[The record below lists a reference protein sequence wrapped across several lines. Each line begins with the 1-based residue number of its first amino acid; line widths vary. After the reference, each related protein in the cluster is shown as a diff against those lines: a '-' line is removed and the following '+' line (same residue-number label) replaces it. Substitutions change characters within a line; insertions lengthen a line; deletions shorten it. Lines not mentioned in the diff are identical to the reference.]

1 MWTYI
6 LRRLLQAIPTLLIIS
21 LLIFSLLYV
30 TPGDPV
36 DLILGTEDGTVSEEQ
51 RAVVEEQWG
60 LDKPF
65 LVRYVNFVVN
75 ACKGD
80 LGTSY
85 ATNQD
90 VFDSVMTRMPAT
102 LKLAAFSM
110 LLALV
115 VSVPLGILAALKHNS
130 IWDSLATAL
139 ATVGVS
145 LPKFWFGLV
154 LMIVFSLRLGWLP
167 STGSAELSEGLGTF
181 LSYIIM
187 PAASLALGMA
197 ATQTRMI
204 RSSML
209 DVLNQD
215 YVRYARSKG
224 LRERV
229 VIWGHAL
236 KNAMIPVITVIGGEV
251 GGLLGGAVVT
261 ESIFSWPGV
270 GRLMMNSISKRDYPM
285 IQGITLMLCISY
297 LLVNLLIDI
306 VYAWVDPRIRLDKK
320 SSGGPVMRDK
330 KKKVDPVQKGASGE
344 IGLESL
350 PVTTYWTDVVRR
362 FRKNKIAVV
371 GLVMLLIIVILCAG
385 APLFTKYD
393 PILDMDLL
401 NQLKPP
407 GSEGHILGTDNLGR
421 DIWSRLLYGGRTSVL
436 TGLTVA
442 LITGAIGVAIG
453 LISGYFGGIVET
465 ILMRMTDIMLSF
477 PFLII
482 AIAIMAALGSSQR
495 NIILALAI
503 VGWPRFARLTRGQVL
518 AVKNS
523 EYVES
528 AKVAGFGNARIILN
542 HILPNCMG
550 PIIIQATLAVGGA
563 ILSASSLTY
572 LGLGADAAAPDW
584 GVMLSQGRQYLQ
596 SEAYLTIIPGLA
608 ISVTVLAMNWIG
620 DGLRDA
626 FDPKMRK

>member
-6 LRRLLQAIPTLLIIS
+6 VRRLLQAIPTLLIIS

-65 LVRYVNFVVN
+65 LVRYVDFVVN

-110 LLALV
+110 LLALM

-154 LMIVFSLRLGWLP
+154 LMIFFSLRLGWLP

-297 LLVNLLIDI
+297 LLVNLFIDI

-320 SSGGPVMRDK
+320 S
-330 KKKVDPVQKGASGE
+330 
-344 IGLESL
+344 
-350 PVTTYWTDVVRR
+350 
-362 FRKNKIAVV
+362 
-371 GLVMLLIIVILCAG
+371 
-385 APLFTKYD
+385 
-393 PILDMDLL
+393 
-401 NQLKPP
+401 
-407 GSEGHILGTDNLGR
+407 
-421 DIWSRLLYGGRTSVL
+421 
-436 TGLTVA
+436 
-442 LITGAIGVAIG
+442 
-453 LISGYFGGIVET
+453 
-465 ILMRMTDIMLSF
+465 
-477 PFLII
+477 
-482 AIAIMAALGSSQR
+482 
-495 NIILALAI
+495 
-503 VGWPRFARLTRGQVL
+503 
-518 AVKNS
+518 
-523 EYVES
+523 
-528 AKVAGFGNARIILN
+528 
-542 HILPNCMG
+542 
-550 PIIIQATLAVGGA
+550 
-563 ILSASSLTY
+563 
-572 LGLGADAAAPDW
+572 
-584 GVMLSQGRQYLQ
+584 
-596 SEAYLTIIPGLA
+596 
-608 ISVTVLAMNWIG
+608 
-620 DGLRDA
+620 
-626 FDPKMRK
+626 

>member
-90 VFDSVMTRMPAT
+90 VFDSVMARMPAT

-320 SSGGPVMRDK
+320 S
-330 KKKVDPVQKGASGE
+330 
-344 IGLESL
+344 
-350 PVTTYWTDVVRR
+350 
-362 FRKNKIAVV
+362 
-371 GLVMLLIIVILCAG
+371 
-385 APLFTKYD
+385 
-393 PILDMDLL
+393 
-401 NQLKPP
+401 
-407 GSEGHILGTDNLGR
+407 
-421 DIWSRLLYGGRTSVL
+421 
-436 TGLTVA
+436 
-442 LITGAIGVAIG
+442 
-453 LISGYFGGIVET
+453 
-465 ILMRMTDIMLSF
+465 
-477 PFLII
+477 
-482 AIAIMAALGSSQR
+482 
-495 NIILALAI
+495 
-503 VGWPRFARLTRGQVL
+503 
-518 AVKNS
+518 
-523 EYVES
+523 
-528 AKVAGFGNARIILN
+528 
-542 HILPNCMG
+542 
-550 PIIIQATLAVGGA
+550 
-563 ILSASSLTY
+563 
-572 LGLGADAAAPDW
+572 
-584 GVMLSQGRQYLQ
+584 
-596 SEAYLTIIPGLA
+596 
-608 ISVTVLAMNWIG
+608 
-620 DGLRDA
+620 
-626 FDPKMRK
+626 

>member
-36 DLILGTEDGTVSEEQ
+36 DLIVGTEDGTVSEEQ

-65 LVRYVNFVVN
+65 LVRYVDFVVN

-154 LMIVFSLRLGWLP
+154 LMIFFSLRLGWLP

-297 LLVNLLIDI
+297 LLVNLFIDI

-320 SSGGPVMRDK
+320 S
-330 KKKVDPVQKGASGE
+330 
-344 IGLESL
+344 
-350 PVTTYWTDVVRR
+350 
-362 FRKNKIAVV
+362 
-371 GLVMLLIIVILCAG
+371 
-385 APLFTKYD
+385 
-393 PILDMDLL
+393 
-401 NQLKPP
+401 
-407 GSEGHILGTDNLGR
+407 
-421 DIWSRLLYGGRTSVL
+421 
-436 TGLTVA
+436 
-442 LITGAIGVAIG
+442 
-453 LISGYFGGIVET
+453 
-465 ILMRMTDIMLSF
+465 
-477 PFLII
+477 
-482 AIAIMAALGSSQR
+482 
-495 NIILALAI
+495 
-503 VGWPRFARLTRGQVL
+503 
-518 AVKNS
+518 
-523 EYVES
+523 
-528 AKVAGFGNARIILN
+528 
-542 HILPNCMG
+542 
-550 PIIIQATLAVGGA
+550 
-563 ILSASSLTY
+563 
-572 LGLGADAAAPDW
+572 
-584 GVMLSQGRQYLQ
+584 
-596 SEAYLTIIPGLA
+596 
-608 ISVTVLAMNWIG
+608 
-620 DGLRDA
+620 
-626 FDPKMRK
+626 

>member
-90 VFDSVMTRMPAT
+90 VFDSVITRMPAT

-154 LMIVFSLRLGWLP
+154 LMIFFSLRLGWLP

-197 ATQTRMI
+197 AVQTRMI

-285 IQGITLMLCISY
+285 IQGITLMLCVSY

-320 SSGGPVMRDK
+320 S
-330 KKKVDPVQKGASGE
+330 
-344 IGLESL
+344 
-350 PVTTYWTDVVRR
+350 
-362 FRKNKIAVV
+362 
-371 GLVMLLIIVILCAG
+371 
-385 APLFTKYD
+385 
-393 PILDMDLL
+393 
-401 NQLKPP
+401 
-407 GSEGHILGTDNLGR
+407 
-421 DIWSRLLYGGRTSVL
+421 
-436 TGLTVA
+436 
-442 LITGAIGVAIG
+442 
-453 LISGYFGGIVET
+453 
-465 ILMRMTDIMLSF
+465 
-477 PFLII
+477 
-482 AIAIMAALGSSQR
+482 
-495 NIILALAI
+495 
-503 VGWPRFARLTRGQVL
+503 
-518 AVKNS
+518 
-523 EYVES
+523 
-528 AKVAGFGNARIILN
+528 
-542 HILPNCMG
+542 
-550 PIIIQATLAVGGA
+550 
-563 ILSASSLTY
+563 
-572 LGLGADAAAPDW
+572 
-584 GVMLSQGRQYLQ
+584 
-596 SEAYLTIIPGLA
+596 
-608 ISVTVLAMNWIG
+608 
-620 DGLRDA
+620 
-626 FDPKMRK
+626 

>member
-65 LVRYVNFVVN
+65 LVRYVDFVVN

-154 LMIVFSLRLGWLP
+154 LMIFFSLRLGWLP
-167 STGSAELSEGLGTF
+167 STGSAQLSEGLGTF

-297 LLVNLLIDI
+297 LLVNLFIDI

-320 SSGGPVMRDK
+320 S
-330 KKKVDPVQKGASGE
+330 
-344 IGLESL
+344 
-350 PVTTYWTDVVRR
+350 
-362 FRKNKIAVV
+362 
-371 GLVMLLIIVILCAG
+371 
-385 APLFTKYD
+385 
-393 PILDMDLL
+393 
-401 NQLKPP
+401 
-407 GSEGHILGTDNLGR
+407 
-421 DIWSRLLYGGRTSVL
+421 
-436 TGLTVA
+436 
-442 LITGAIGVAIG
+442 
-453 LISGYFGGIVET
+453 
-465 ILMRMTDIMLSF
+465 
-477 PFLII
+477 
-482 AIAIMAALGSSQR
+482 
-495 NIILALAI
+495 
-503 VGWPRFARLTRGQVL
+503 
-518 AVKNS
+518 
-523 EYVES
+523 
-528 AKVAGFGNARIILN
+528 
-542 HILPNCMG
+542 
-550 PIIIQATLAVGGA
+550 
-563 ILSASSLTY
+563 
-572 LGLGADAAAPDW
+572 
-584 GVMLSQGRQYLQ
+584 
-596 SEAYLTIIPGLA
+596 
-608 ISVTVLAMNWIG
+608 
-620 DGLRDA
+620 
-626 FDPKMRK
+626 

>member
-1 MWTYI
+1 MCTYI
-6 LRRLLQAIPTLLIIS
+6 VRRLLQAIPTLFIIS
-21 LLIFSLLYV
+21 LLIFSLLYI

-65 LVRYVNFVVN
+65 LVRYVDFVVN

-110 LLALV
+110 LLALM

-154 LMIVFSLRLGWLP
+154 LMIFFSLRLGWLP

-297 LLVNLLIDI
+297 LLVNLFIDI

-320 SSGGPVMRDK
+320 S
-330 KKKVDPVQKGASGE
+330 
-344 IGLESL
+344 
-350 PVTTYWTDVVRR
+350 
-362 FRKNKIAVV
+362 
-371 GLVMLLIIVILCAG
+371 
-385 APLFTKYD
+385 
-393 PILDMDLL
+393 
-401 NQLKPP
+401 
-407 GSEGHILGTDNLGR
+407 
-421 DIWSRLLYGGRTSVL
+421 
-436 TGLTVA
+436 
-442 LITGAIGVAIG
+442 
-453 LISGYFGGIVET
+453 
-465 ILMRMTDIMLSF
+465 
-477 PFLII
+477 
-482 AIAIMAALGSSQR
+482 
-495 NIILALAI
+495 
-503 VGWPRFARLTRGQVL
+503 
-518 AVKNS
+518 
-523 EYVES
+523 
-528 AKVAGFGNARIILN
+528 
-542 HILPNCMG
+542 
-550 PIIIQATLAVGGA
+550 
-563 ILSASSLTY
+563 
-572 LGLGADAAAPDW
+572 
-584 GVMLSQGRQYLQ
+584 
-596 SEAYLTIIPGLA
+596 
-608 ISVTVLAMNWIG
+608 
-620 DGLRDA
+620 
-626 FDPKMRK
+626 

>member
-60 LDKPF
+60 LGKPF

-320 SSGGPVMRDK
+320 S
-330 KKKVDPVQKGASGE
+330 
-344 IGLESL
+344 
-350 PVTTYWTDVVRR
+350 
-362 FRKNKIAVV
+362 
-371 GLVMLLIIVILCAG
+371 
-385 APLFTKYD
+385 
-393 PILDMDLL
+393 
-401 NQLKPP
+401 
-407 GSEGHILGTDNLGR
+407 
-421 DIWSRLLYGGRTSVL
+421 
-436 TGLTVA
+436 
-442 LITGAIGVAIG
+442 
-453 LISGYFGGIVET
+453 
-465 ILMRMTDIMLSF
+465 
-477 PFLII
+477 
-482 AIAIMAALGSSQR
+482 
-495 NIILALAI
+495 
-503 VGWPRFARLTRGQVL
+503 
-518 AVKNS
+518 
-523 EYVES
+523 
-528 AKVAGFGNARIILN
+528 
-542 HILPNCMG
+542 
-550 PIIIQATLAVGGA
+550 
-563 ILSASSLTY
+563 
-572 LGLGADAAAPDW
+572 
-584 GVMLSQGRQYLQ
+584 
-596 SEAYLTIIPGLA
+596 
-608 ISVTVLAMNWIG
+608 
-620 DGLRDA
+620 
-626 FDPKMRK
+626 

>member
-6 LRRLLQAIPTLLIIS
+6 VRRLLQAIPTLLIIS
-21 LLIFSLLYV
+21 LLIFSLLYI

-65 LVRYVNFVVN
+65 LVRYVDFVVN

-110 LLALV
+110 LLALM

-154 LMIVFSLRLGWLP
+154 LMIFFSLRLGWLP

-209 DVLNQD
+209 DVINQD

-297 LLVNLLIDI
+297 LLVNLFIDI

-320 SSGGPVMRDK
+320 S
-330 KKKVDPVQKGASGE
+330 
-344 IGLESL
+344 
-350 PVTTYWTDVVRR
+350 
-362 FRKNKIAVV
+362 
-371 GLVMLLIIVILCAG
+371 
-385 APLFTKYD
+385 
-393 PILDMDLL
+393 
-401 NQLKPP
+401 
-407 GSEGHILGTDNLGR
+407 
-421 DIWSRLLYGGRTSVL
+421 
-436 TGLTVA
+436 
-442 LITGAIGVAIG
+442 
-453 LISGYFGGIVET
+453 
-465 ILMRMTDIMLSF
+465 
-477 PFLII
+477 
-482 AIAIMAALGSSQR
+482 
-495 NIILALAI
+495 
-503 VGWPRFARLTRGQVL
+503 
-518 AVKNS
+518 
-523 EYVES
+523 
-528 AKVAGFGNARIILN
+528 
-542 HILPNCMG
+542 
-550 PIIIQATLAVGGA
+550 
-563 ILSASSLTY
+563 
-572 LGLGADAAAPDW
+572 
-584 GVMLSQGRQYLQ
+584 
-596 SEAYLTIIPGLA
+596 
-608 ISVTVLAMNWIG
+608 
-620 DGLRDA
+620 
-626 FDPKMRK
+626 